1 MLGPKLYLPSLLST
15 MSHYLNTIQS
25 MKTGLLHITCPIRV
39 KPDPILQILLPV
51 WKMDVLYISYVLN
64 KTLAE
69 CLENELVDIKLS
81 QK

>member
-1 MLGPKLYLPSLLST
+1 
-15 MSHYLNTIQS
+15 
-25 MKTGLLHITCPIRV
+25 MKTELLHMACPIRV

-64 KTLAE
+64 KAVGE
-69 CLENELVDIKLS
+69 CLENELVDITIP